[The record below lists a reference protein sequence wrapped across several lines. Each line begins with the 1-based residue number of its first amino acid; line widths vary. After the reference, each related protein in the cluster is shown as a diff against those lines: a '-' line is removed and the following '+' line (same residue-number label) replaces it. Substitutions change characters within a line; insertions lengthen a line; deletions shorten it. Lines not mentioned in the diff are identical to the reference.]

1 VAEKAQ
7 DLGLS
12 DRLTPVFMNKT
23 SRSQISLKQIL
34 ANQMFGIDA

>member
-1 VAEKAQ
+1 
-7 DLGLS
+7 
-12 DRLTPVFMNKT
+12 MNEN